1 MDEYYERQRKSTSCY
16 GGNPNKVENQNTEA
30 VSGAKATAINKNWN
44 IVYAQ
49 VINGSAFAENE
60 AEKYAAAANAQKSED
75 FLSKLK
81 DTLDNSSGNE
91 VEAETDESV
100 AVGLARVRNLNIT
113 GTVSVVVI

>member
-1 MDEYYERQRKSTSCY
+1 MDEYYERKRKSESCY
-16 GGNPNKVENQNTEA
+16 GNQKKVESQDAEA
-30 VSGAKATAINKNWN
+30 VSGAKATAVNKNWN

-81 DTLDNSSGNE
+81 DTLDNNSGTD
-91 VEAETDESV
+91 ADADTDESIV
-100 AVGLARVRNLNIT
+100 VGLARVRNLNVNGI
-113 GTVSVVVI
+113 VSVVVV